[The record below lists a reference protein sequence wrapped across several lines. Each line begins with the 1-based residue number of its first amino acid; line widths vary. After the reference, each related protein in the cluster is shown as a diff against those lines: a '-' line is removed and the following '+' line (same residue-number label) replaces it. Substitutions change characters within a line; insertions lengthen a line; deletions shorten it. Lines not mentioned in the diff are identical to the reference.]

1 MATDGQ
7 YYLFGA
13 FAVMSILMACGYTYY
28 KVYMKNDHLL
38 VPPTVIASTFV
49 TVEGSQFASNVEY
62 MNEHSGESTIGNAG
76 NRLDD
81 RNDMIPEPTNELP
94 HAIKSN
100 AIVAQHC
107 IAYH

>member
-49 TVEGSQFASNVEY
+49 TVDGSQFASNVEFIVERTGASA
-62 MNEHSGESTIGNAG
+62 MGNDL
-76 NRLDD
+76 NRLEDG
-81 RNDMIPEPTNELP
+81 NDMIPEPTGELP

>member
-49 TVEGSQFASNVEY
+49 TVEGAQFASNVEFID
-62 MNEHSGESTIGNAG
+62 EHTGASTIGNDG
-76 NRLDD
+76 NRLEAG
-81 RNDMIPEPTNELP
+81 NDMIPEPTENLP